1 MLKLNYYGL
10 ALQIVKEGKYEVG
23 WPFFKLRLFN
33 RIRVMVITQYIKS
46 IDIAKKIKDPPKSSS
61 KIAKPIEIPVAGKKI
76 IKKVSKEF
84 NAFAASSRNVNE
96 FSLLRYTI
104 GNRKGKKRALR
115 IFFTSSSFTISSFL
129 ICRFLRYLG
138 DRNNQT

>member
-23 WPFFKLRLFN
+23 WPFFKLRLFK

-46 IDIAKKIKDPPKSSS
+46 IDIAKRIKAPPNSSS

-84 NAFAASSRNVNE
+84 NAFAASSRKVNE

-104 GNRKGKKRALR
+104 GNRKGKKEHLLVPSPRR
-115 IFFTSSSFTISSFL
+115 HSQFL
-129 ICRFLRYLG
+129 AF
-138 DRNNQT
+138 